1 MAKRTGDQAPVT
13 DDADLMAVVEA
24 TDPKAQDEVAATVDS
39 APTAEP
45 PRVEPRQ
52 DAPVPA
58 PARRGGVS
66 AFLGMVLGGVIA
78 AAAGFGLARYMPDL
92 LPMGTATPDPALQAQ
107 AEELAALR
115 EQVASLAARPAASGD
130 LEARLAALEQAAPT
144 EDDARLTAIEAALAE
159 VLARPAATGG
169 VPAQLTADVAAMKDQ
184 IAALGS
190 GGVVSADV
198 TAAVEAA
205 EARLKQAEER
215 AAELAATAEAAG
227 LAARRAAALDR
238 IAAALDS
245 GAPFAAALR
254 DLPADA
260 VAPVLADNAA
270 AGLPT
275 VAALRDGFA
284 DPARAALEAA
294 LRANMGES
302 WTERV
307 SNFLR
312 SQTGLRSLSPRDGDD
327 PDAVLSRAEAALGQG
342 KLAEALVE
350 LEKLPEAGKPA
361 LADWVAQAQV
371 RIEAEAAFAA
381 LAAN

>member
-1 MAKRTGDQAPVT
+1 M
-13 DDADLMAVVEA
+13 
-24 TDPKAQDEVAATVDS
+24 
-39 APTAEP
+39 
-45 PRVEPRQ
+45 
-52 DAPVPA
+52 
-58 PARRGGVS
+58 
-66 AFLGMVLGGVIA
+66 IA